1 MQKPS
6 RLAQSRRRVRLT
18 RLAVGWGSAV
28 AFAAFGFVARAAH
41 PGGAHAVT
49 SANTAA
55 TTATTSS
62 EESSSN
68 QSDDSKAFFGDGSI
82 ASSSSDSA
90 TLSQTPSAQ
99 TTSSGS

>member
-6 RLAQSRRRVRLT
+6 RLEQGRRRLRLA

-28 AFAAFGFVARAAH
+28 AFAALGFVARAAH

-55 TTATTSS
+55 TTSFA
-62 EESSSN
+62 ESASDE
-68 QSDDSKAFFGDGSI
+68 SDDSTTFFGDGSI
-82 ASSSSDSA
+82 TSSSSGSGA
-90 TLSQTPSAQ
+90 LAQAPSPQ